1 MWFLFCVDDVFGIFK
16 IYFCISL
23 GMNYDVGRCYGSDV
37 GIMGG
42 YGVGWSLCSVNDLNV
57 FL

>member
-42 YGVGWSLCSVNDLNV
+42 YGVGWSLCSVMV
-57 FL
+57 YF